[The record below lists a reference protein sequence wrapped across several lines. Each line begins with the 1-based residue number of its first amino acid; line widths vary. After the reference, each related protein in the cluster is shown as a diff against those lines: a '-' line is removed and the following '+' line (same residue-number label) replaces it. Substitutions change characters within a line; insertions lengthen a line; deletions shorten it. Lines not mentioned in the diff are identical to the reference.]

1 MTSKAT
7 SAPRS
12 ARFVPSDLDAVMVR
26 LSLTLSTLAL
36 SALALSA
43 WALCGVSSA
52 SAQACDQTPKRC
64 DRENARFEREV
75 QQLARANPDAANA
88 LQSIRHRR
96 LSACY
101 DYNVCGISSDQ
112 LEAVERWASS
122 ELTML
127 RAISSPEART
137 TWARGVAMR
146 GNAIAQVTAEQA
158 RAMRPQLTDA
168 VRRSIVSMRA
178 DVESL
183 EALQPLL
190 PRIRAGIEGNPP
202 GACSGDLR
210 ERLRAII
217 RQGGTADSN
226 ARYYKGKLDD
236 LCERFERQAEP
247 DEALRNRIRRFVAHV
262 DRIENWMGEISRCV
276 DPGPYDGRC
285 RNAYGERRDD
295 TLEQTRRAMR
305 VVRNVRRVLGDDPPN
320 RPFPCSN
327 AIWRR
332 LEESQWTLRTAQ
344 AQIPSLAQNA
354 KRLCDSIGVEP
365 SELAEL
371 RTQINQRLEQDIAR
385 TREWLTQRRES
396 LARMREAY
404 GLED

>member
-1 MTSKAT
+1 MIRFSLILMIVSAT
-7 SAPRS
+7 S
-12 ARFVPSDLDAVMVR
+12 F
-26 LSLTLSTLAL
+26 
-36 SALALSA
+36 
-43 WALCGVSSA
+43 
-52 SAQACDQTPKRC
+52 AQAQTCDHTPKRC
-64 DRENARFEREV
+64 DRDNARFEREV
-75 QQLARANPDAANA
+75 RQLARSTPDAANA

-96 LSACY
+96 LAACY
-101 DYNVCGISSDQ
+101 DYNACGINQDQ
-112 LEAVERWASS
+112 LDAVERWASS
-122 ELTML
+122 ELTTL
-127 RAISSPEART
+127 RAISSPEARAN
-137 TWARGVAMR
+137 WARNVALH
-146 GNAIAQVTAEQA
+146 GNAIVQITPQQA
-158 RAMRPQLTDA
+158 AAMRPQLTDA
-168 VRRSIVSMRA
+168 VRRSIVSMQA

-210 ERLRAII
+210 ERLRAIV

-262 DRIENWMGEISRCV
+262 DRIENWMNEISACV

-285 RNAYGERRDD
+285 RNAYGERRND

-305 VVRNVRRVLGDDPPN
+305 VVRNVRRVLGNDPPN

-332 LEESQWTLRTAQ
+332 LEESRWTLRTAQ
-344 AQIPSLAQNA
+344 AQIPSLAQGA

-365 SELAEL
+365 SELAAL
-371 RTQINQRLEQDIAR
+371 RTQVNQRLEQDIAR
-385 TREWLTQRRES
+385 TREYIEQRRRS
-396 LARMREAY
+396 LAQMRQVY
-404 GLED
+404 GLDEN